1 MVDPERVRRRLR
13 EIDRR
18 LEVLRQIKAEGP
30 EQLRDDFRVR
40 AETEHHLQVAIQA
53 AIDVANH
60 IVSEDSAWTP
70 EDYGSTFTL
79 LAQMGVIDRQLAER
93 LKRAAGL
100 RNVIVH
106 GYVDVDVDLLWEG
119 LARAGDLEELAVAA
133 NRYLEEHRGTEPA

>member
-1 MVDPERVRRRLR
+1 M
-13 EIDRR
+13 
-18 LEVLRQIKAEGP
+18 
-30 EQLRDDFRVR
+30 
-40 AETEHHLQVAIQA
+40 
-53 AIDVANH
+53 
-60 IVSEDSAWTP
+60 SEDSAWTP